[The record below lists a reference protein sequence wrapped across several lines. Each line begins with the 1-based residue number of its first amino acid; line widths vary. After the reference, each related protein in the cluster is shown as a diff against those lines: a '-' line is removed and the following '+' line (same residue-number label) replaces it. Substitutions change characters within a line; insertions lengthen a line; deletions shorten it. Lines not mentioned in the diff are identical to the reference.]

1 MTGNRLKLNNDKTE
15 DLPYVHSL
23 FVVFS
28 FVSSVPSH
36 IFVFC
41 TVPLSKDCHLSVL
54 CFVSVFSIYLFI
66 CLLIVI
72 VMIMITIMMMMVM
85 ITIIILILNI
95 TIIII
100 IIGSSS
106 IVYLV

>member
-15 DLPYVHSL
+15 ALPYVHSL

-41 TVPLSKDCHLSVL
+41 TIIERLSSV
-54 CFVSVFSIYLFI
+54 CIVFCERLFYLFI
-66 CLLIVI
+66 NLFIVI
-72 VMIMITIMMMMVM
+72 IIIMITMMITMMMMMMM
-85 ITIIILILNI
+85 IAVWQNGERWIM
-95 TIIII
+95 
-100 IIGSSS
+100 
-106 IVYLV
+106 